1 MSLESFFHELA
12 LRQASADRDNLKLQ
26 PPWWRRRL
34 ATASRTTKR
43 VLAATAVMMLAAT
56 GWWLRQPIREYLLTR
71 PDHPPG
77 AADVLATVARHVSP
91 LERAHR
97 EVLACARE
105 GDAHGCMVA
114 LWKALTMDSSKDHV
128 RAVSLWLGEKEVQ
141 ALRVNVYFDR
151 FATGMEQHPDRV
163 QPPGA
168 RPKTS
173 AWLPSQNSKN
183 QPSPSPPLP

>member
-43 VLAATAVMMLAAT
+43 VLAAIVIMMLAAT
-56 GWWLRQPIREYLLTR
+56 GWWLRQPIREFLLTR

-77 AADVLATVARHVSP
+77 AADVFATVARHASP
-91 LERAHR
+91 LERAHC

-114 LWKALTMDSSKDHV
+114 LWKALTMNSSKDHV
-128 RAVSLWLGEKEVQ
+128 RTVSLWLGEKEVQ

-151 FATGMEQHPDRV
+151 FASDMEQHPGRV

-173 AWLPSQNSKN
+173 AWLPVRNSGL
-183 QPSPSPPLP
+183 QSPPPLP